1 MNAILQDVRIAVRTL
16 ARTPA
21 FTALA
26 IITIALGV
34 GANTAVFSMVNGVLL
49 RRLPYGG
56 DERLIRLLQPSAT
69 QTDARFSVT
78 EIGDYRSQV
87 PEIAAISE
95 YHSMPFQ
102 LYGRGEPQRVQ
113 TGVVSDNFFTMLGV
127 KPLLGRLFVAGEEAV
142 GAPAVVVLSYRYWR
156 EQMGA
161 DPDIVGTTFTMNNH
175 VHTVVGV
182 LPPLPT
188 YPDNNDIWMPAGA
201 CPFRSAPQVMNS
213 RNGRMLQ
220 AFAAMKPGATLDQTE
235 RSAKLVSSRL
245 TQEYPD
251 AYPAARNLHVSTVT
265 LREELTRASRPLFLT
280 LLATAGFVLLIA
292 AANFANLTLS
302 RQLRRGQEVALR
314 AALGAGRGHIFRQ
327 LVTESLCITLAAGL
341 LGVLIARAGLGL
353 LRSFATTVTPRAD
366 EIGLDWRVFGFAIGV
381 SVLVGLIAALLP
393 LARSSPALSSALREG
408 AVSTTGSRR
417 DVRLR
422 DVLVL
427 VQVAVAFVLLI
438 GAGLMVRSL
447 VKLQRVDGGYETTG
461 VLTARVDLNWSRYN
475 TQPLVLDFANGLMAR
490 LAGQPGVISVAFS
503 NDFPLL
509 NGAPSAQPF
518 LVRGME
524 PRDGTPG
531 PTADLTTVSPE
542 YFRTIGVPLLKG
554 SGFPPVSDTANPTV
568 IVSQRLAETHWPARD
583 PVGQQI
589 SLNQGRRWFTVAG
602 VVGDVRQNGL
612 AQGIQDQIYL
622 PYGVFPASDI
632 RVLVRTAGDPLAFAA
647 TLRQAVKQL
656 DDKQPIVSVQ
666 TLDQLRGQRLSEPR
680 VTTVLLLAFA
690 ILSLVITAGGLGGVV
705 AYGVNQRMNE
715 IGIRVALGAKP
726 FDVLASV
733 MRQGLVIVV
742 IGLVVGLA
750 GAVAATRLIS
760 GLLYSVAPNDVATY
774 AGVAATLLGV
784 ALFAAYL
791 PARRALKVD
800 PIRALRG
807 IGV

>member
-1 MNAILQDVRIAVRTL
+1 MDAILQDARIAVRTL

-49 RRLPYGG
+49 RRLPYAG

-69 QTDARFSVT
+69 QADARFSVT

-127 KPLLGRLFVAGEEAV
+127 KPLLGRLFVPGEEAV

-161 DPDIVGTTFTMNNH
+161 DPNIVGATFTMNNH

-201 CPFRSAPQVMNS
+201 CPFRSAPQVMGS

-220 AFAAMKPGATLDQTE
+220 AFAVMKPGASLDQAD

-245 TQEYPD
+245 AQAYPE
-251 AYPAARNLHVSTVT
+251 AYPAARNLHVTTVS

-302 RQLRRGQEVALR
+302 RQLRRGKEVALR
-314 AALGAGRGHIFRQ
+314 SALGAGRGHIYRQ
-327 LVTESLCITLAAGL
+327 LVTESLVITLTAAL

-353 LRSFATTVTPRAD
+353 LRSFATTVTPRAE
-366 EIGLDWRVFGFAIGV
+366 EIGLDWRVLTFAIGV
-381 SVLVGLIAALLP
+381 SVVVGLVAALLP
-393 LARSSPALSSALREG
+393 LARSSPALSNALREG

-417 DVRLR
+417 DARLR

-447 VKLQRVDGGYETTG
+447 VKLQRVDGGYETSG

-475 TQPLVLDFANGLMAR
+475 TRALILDFADGLMGR
-490 LAGQPGVISVAFS
+490 LAGQPGVVSVAFS
-503 NDFPLL
+503 TDFPLL
-509 NGAPSAQPF
+509 NGTPSAQPF

-524 PRDGTPG
+524 PRDGAPG
-531 PTADLTTVSPE
+531 PTADLTTVSPD

-554 SGFPPVSDTANPTV
+554 SAFPAVSDSANPTV
-568 IVSQRLAETHWPARD
+568 IVSQRLAESHWSGRD

-589 SLNQGRRWFTVAG
+589 SLNQGRAWLTVVG
-602 VVGDVRQNGL
+602 VVGDVHQNGL

-622 PYGVFPASDI
+622 PYGVFPSSDI
-632 RVLVRTAGDPLAFAA
+632 RVLVRTTGDPLAFAP
-647 TLRQAVKQL
+647 TVRQAVKQL

-715 IGIRVALGAKP
+715 IGIRVALGARP

-733 MRQGLVIVV
+733 MRQGILIVV
-742 IGLVVGLA
+742 IGLAVGIA
-750 GAVAATRLIS
+750 GAIAATGLIS
-760 GLLYSVAPNDVATY
+760 SLLYSVAPNDVATY

-791 PARRALKVD
+791 PARRALRVD
-800 PIRALRG
+800 PIQALRKA
-807 IGV
+807 